1 MNAAPIPNTDSHG
14 WRIRTDEALRRR
26 YVAAGIWRNRTVA
39 DAALALADAEPD
51 RITHVADG
59 RNHRAADVVAQARAL
74 AAGLAAR
81 GLRAGDVV
89 SFQLPNWSE
98 AIAVDLACAM
108 LGLVVNP
115 IVPIYRDAEVA
126 FSLADCR
133 ARAVFVPETFRGF
146 DHLAMMRRLAPR
158 LPELRLIASV
168 RAAAPD
174 GDSFEALVG
183 GDARPP
189 ALPRID
195 PDTVKMIM
203 YTSGTTGRPKG
214 VLHSHNTL
222 PRAIEASVRHWG
234 LGDGATFLMAS
245 PVTHVT
251 GYSCGIEMPFL
262 CGTRS
267 VLMDRWD
274 AAQAVGLIDRENVNA
289 TVGATPFL
297 AELVAEAERQR
308 SGLPSLRV
316 FACGGAA
323 VPPELIRKANTV
335 LEHCRAFRVYG
346 SSEAPFVTL
355 GFLKPEQA
363 TLAAETDGEIVDFE
377 VRIVDDDGREVAAS
391 AEGEICARG
400 PALFLGYA
408 DAAQTAESFDADG
421 WFRTGDMGRVTSDRA
436 VVVTGRKKDLINRGG
451 EKVSAKEI
459 EDLLHTHPAVREAAV
474 VSMPHPRLGE
484 TVCAYVIPADGAA
497 ISLAELTTTIESAGV
512 AKQKLPE
519 RLVTVDD
526 FPRTPSGKIRKDL
539 LRADI
544 RERLART
551 TTDSAA
557 G

>member
-1 MNAAPIPNTDSHG
+1 MDTDRTPDTDTHG
-14 WRIRTDEALRRR
+14 WRIRLDETLRQR
-26 YVAAGIWRNRTVA
+26 YVAAGIWRNRTVG
-39 DAALALADAEPD
+39 DAAIAMADAEPD
-51 RITHVADG
+51 RITHVAGG
-59 RNHRAADVVAQARAL
+59 RSHRISDLVEQARRL
-74 AAGLAAR
+74 AAGLSAR

-89 SFQLPNWSE
+89 SFQLPNWTE
-98 AIAVDLACAM
+98 AVAVDLACAM

-115 IVPIYRDAEVA
+115 IVPIHRDAEVA

-133 ARAVFVPETFRGF
+133 ARAIFVPETFRGF

-183 GDARPP
+183 SDTKPA
-189 ALPRID
+189 ALPRVD
-195 PDTVKMIM
+195 PDAVKMIM

-234 LGDGATFLMAS
+234 LGDGTTFLMAS

-251 GYSCGIEMPFL
+251 GYSCGLEMPFL

-274 AAQAVGLIDRENVNA
+274 AAEAVGLIDREGVNA

-297 AELVAEAERQR
+297 AELVAEAGRQR

-323 VPPELIRKANTV
+323 VPPELIRQANTV
-335 LEHCRAFRVYG
+335 LERCRAFRVYG

-355 GFLKPEQA
+355 GFLKPEQT
-363 TLAAETDGEIVDFE
+363 TLAAETDGEIIDFE
-377 VRIVDDDGREVAAS
+377 VRIVDDDGSEVAPG

-421 WFRTGDMGRVTSDRA
+421 WFRTGDMGRVTPERA

-459 EDLLHTHPAVREAAV
+459 EDLLHAHPAVREAAV
-474 VSMPHPRLGE
+474 VAMPHARLGE
-484 TVCAYVIPADGAA
+484 TVCAYVIPADGATV
-497 ISLAELTTTIESAGV
+497 SLADLTKIIESAGV

-544 RERLART
+544 RERLARA
-551 TTDSAA
+551 TTDGAT